1 MEEELQKL
9 YGEYQT
15 QNYSIEQAFRAL
27 GRSGYNTGEARRYMR
42 GLYEGATQD
51 QGDPKKKSQDSS
63 QSESSSEQVSTAPTS
78 TTDQPQQP
86 EAGDSGYNLSDNWD
100 DLVDDFLPTSLNVQ
114 AANFEGVQTLY
125 GEDAVGGHKLNP
137 YNLLNNNPD
146 EVMDRMIF
154 NMQTSSF
161 DKFARSAASPVQAS
175 SNAFSERYKGL
186 LPESLLSVIE
196 GEDGT
201 PHRRYNDVLDRLAIA
216 YVLDEKTSEM
226 VNNGVPLEDAL
237 KENEDWVKRAL
248 EGPTGTQTMR
258 RRGVPRDVA
267 NRLAYKKGI
276 KQTQKAIEKK
286 RAELEMQY
294 MSQNMALSL
303 KRALPAEY
311 QEVTEEGAPT
321 DEAKLKLAQLEN
333 QFRKR
338 YGMSIDLSGDGVVGN
353 KPTLRVFAKGRG
365 IGFEGEFVDKAAGAF
380 ENLYNAA
387 AYLGGNLYAPILKG
401 STGLEPGGLYAVPD
415 DSVEGGIRFMN
426 QQEAYM
432 FEAENGI
439 RRREIDAEKL
449 QAEMNEYQK
458 GIASSILSGDFEN
471 AFKQSLDM
479 TAEGLPYMTAMA
491 LNPYLGVTGTAA
503 FMALQGGAVEF
514 TRIRNDISFDTFVDA
529 DGKEYSYYE
538 AAEKADSFDPNVLKK
553 QFTIKTNN
561 AGRFG
566 YGAAVVAGDFGSNV
580 AMNRALMGS
589 YQTAARNELKNW
601 FRGYLQGQRIAVT
614 EGSIATTFNIFLQQL
629 AEAEVQGGVMDFEA
643 AITRAIDQSLGI
655 IPLTSLMHTVGSAA
669 RHIKG
674 TARSNELIPMNAD
687 ELSRL
692 DDLVKDYTQKIAK
705 NGQLDPRFA
714 AEANL
719 AIRNARD
726 KALTLRRQNENY
738 LDYLR
743 KNNPE
748 QLLEVS
754 NLVVTLDRLK
764 LNFDATN
771 DPNLRLQYKEQAAG
785 VLSRLDEVYQENRQG
800 YEGSADARRGVRERE
815 DRREEDQVT
824 MDDVQKAVSE
834 RTTPQTRTDTDVPL
848 PGDLDPTL
856 SPDARRNE
864 RSATVKRFGQR
875 AKNIWNK
882 WFKSNGGIKNP
893 EIEEVVR
900 SRERLASAW
909 INEVSFDARSWR
921 NLLRQARRGPGG
933 IKLKGAILK
942 DTQAAM
948 LDALEGKI
956 KMDDPRLN
964 NLSADSKEQL
974 VFFREQIDGLSES
987 LIATLEK
994 QPLGTP
1000 EQAKARAELIEKIRA
1015 NKGRYLTTSYELFND
1030 GGRRLDLLTQAG
1042 GYDAMPPEIQKVYKN
1057 AIDYIAERYDQPF
1070 GDVPLTKAER
1080 QNLARRELNAYLMGL
1095 KNQRDGGGG
1104 FSMMGAMDAPFLKAK
1119 KDLPKPIEDLLGK
1132 ITDPM
1137 NAYVTTASKLNSY
1150 LSNARWQTEMSLI
1163 LRDSGMARMGAE
1175 FEGMDSPNGKMVKLS
1190 PTSEAWLPLADLYV
1204 PQNFKTAF
1212 DNLMP
1217 LKSLE
1222 DGLYKTLVQASAAV
1236 KVGKTVLAPTTTARN
1251 LISGLG
1257 LSAANGHIP
1266 FARNPMATLD
1276 AMSMAW
1282 GVHGKYK
1289 RNQTYRA
1296 EVRKLIELGVLN
1308 DGANARELMQTLN
1321 DSMGGDV
1328 NRILQGEKSITG
1340 LRIRGSIMDVS
1351 QKLYAFGDDFYKVNG
1366 YYQERKAFLDSGMSM
1381 AEAEAKAA
1389 QRVRDGYPTYSKI
1402 SRGTKEI
1409 RRNPFIGSFVSFPYE
1424 MWRTTTN
1431 QFKFIAEDFQAG
1443 RTTMAIRRAAGLT
1456 ASLVSAYALAEE
1468 SKDRLGFTDQDDE
1481 AVRSLGPEWQ
1491 KFSNLFYLG
1500 VENGSPYFMDMS
1512 YMLPHEAILKPLK
1525 AVMGMNPDD
1534 ENFQDNLRSALWE
1547 AGSPFFS
1554 NDVTFG
1560 FIREISENTQEGG
1573 IPIVDTEPG
1582 ESTLSAAIR
1591 QPDKVFVHFLKKAAP
1606 GFVGNVTE
1614 FLRAGAVEEVFKL
1627 VSGDEELPNGH
1638 PLENAMDQFYEYF
1651 PPKTRYKEYT
1661 LEDAVYGL
1669 LGFRVTYLPVDVAGA
1684 NKTREWNEY
1693 ANQVKYR
1700 EFSPFTKQPELG
1712 DPKKIA
1718 DAAQE
1723 YVEIHNRN
1731 HSKGQNVTNMT
1742 VRLDL
1747 NVGEIYAMHQ
1757 AAGLSDDASTSYI
1770 ANVYLPPSQLTEK
1783 QVDAMVERETWYKS
1797 LSTEEKVEKAITIYK
1812 NATAFNKEL
1821 VRLIIAE
1828 CRRRNLTEEQTQAI
1842 LNVSERG
1849 GDPIPESNE

>member
-9 YGEYQT
+9 YTEYQA
-15 QNYSIEQAFRAL
+15 QNYSINQAFRAL
-27 GRSGYNTGEARRYMR
+27 GRSGYNTGEARRYMKS
-42 GLYEGATQD
+42 LYEGAAQD

-86 EAGDSGYNLSDNWD
+86 EAGDSGYNLSDDWD
-100 DLVDDFLPTSLNVQ
+100 DLVDNLLPTNLNVQ
-114 AANFEGVQTLY
+114 AASFDGVQTLY
-125 GEDAVGGHKLNP
+125 GEGAVGGHRLNP

-154 NMQTSSF
+154 NMQTTSF
-161 DKFARSAASPVQAS
+161 DSFARSAASPVQAS
-175 SNAFSERYKGL
+175 SSAFSEMNKGL
-186 LPESLLSVIE
+186 LPESLLDVIE
-196 GEDGT
+196 GEDGS

-248 EGPTGTQTMR
+248 EGPGGSRGMR

-267 NRLAYKKGI
+267 NKQAYKKGI

-286 RAELEMQY
+286 RAELEMKY
-294 MSQNMALSL
+294 MSEDMALSL

-311 QEVTEEGAPT
+311 QEVTEEGVPT
-321 DEAKLKLAQLEN
+321 DAAKLKLAQLEN

-353 KPTLRVFAKGRG
+353 KPVFRVFAKGGPRPS
-365 IGFEGEFVDKAAGAF
+365 IGFEGEFVDKAAGSF
-380 ENLYNAA
+380 ENIYNAA
-387 AYLGGNLYAPILKG
+387 AYLGGKLYAPILKG
-401 STGLEPGGLYAVPD
+401 STGLEPGGLYAIPD
-415 DSVEGGIRFMN
+415 ESAEGGIRFMN
-426 QQEAYM
+426 QSEAYM
-432 FEAENGI
+432 FEAENGL

-449 QAEMNEYQK
+449 QAEMNEYQR
-458 GIASSILSGDFEN
+458 GITASIASGDFEN
-471 AFKQSLDM
+471 AFAQSLNM
-479 TAEGLPYMTAMA
+479 TAEGVPYMAAMA

-514 TRIRNDISFDTFVDA
+514 MRIRNDISFDTFVDA
-529 DGKEYSYYE
+529 DGKEYNYYE
-538 AAEKADSFDPNVLKK
+538 AAEKADSFDPEVLKK

-589 YQTAARNELKNW
+589 YQTAAKTELKNW
-601 FRGYLQGQRIAVT
+601 FRGYMQGQRIAVT

-629 AEAEVQGGVMDFEA
+629 AEAEVKGGVMDFES
-643 AITRAIDQSLGI
+643 AITQAIDQSLGI
-655 IPLTSLMHTVGSAA
+655 IPITSLMHTVGSAA
-669 RHIKG
+669 RHMKG

-692 DDLVKDYTQKIAK
+692 DNLVRDYTQKIAK
-705 NGQLDPRFA
+705 NGQMDPRFA

-738 LDYLR
+738 LNYLR

-771 DPNLRLQYKEQAAG
+771 DPNLRMQYKEHAAG
-785 VLSRLDEVYQENRQG
+785 VLTRLDEVYQENRKG
-800 YEGSADARRGVRERE
+800 YEASADARRGVRERE
-815 DRREEDQVT
+815 DRREEDEVT

-848 PGDLDPTL
+848 PDDLDPTL
-856 SPDARRNE
+856 SPDARRNA
-864 RSATVKRFGQR
+864 RSAATKRFGQK
-875 AKNIWNK
+875 AKNLWNK
-882 WFKSNGGIKNP
+882 WFKSNGGIKNA

-921 NLLRQARRGPGG
+921 TLLRQVRRGPGG
-933 IKLKGAILK
+933 VRLKGATLK

-974 VFFREQIDGLSES
+974 LFFREQIDGLSES
-987 LIATLEK
+987 LIATLEA

-1000 EQAKARAELIEKIRA
+1000 EQAKARAELIEKIRS
-1015 NKGRYLTTSYELFND
+1015 NKGRYLTTSYELFQD
-1030 GGRRLDLLTQAG
+1030 GGKRLDLLTQAG
-1042 GYDAMPPEIQKVYKN
+1042 GYDAMPPEIQRVYKN

-1080 QNLARRELNAYLMGL
+1080 QTMARRELNAYLIGL

-1137 NAYVTTASKLNSY
+1137 NAYVTTAAKLNSY
-1150 LSNARWQTEMSLI
+1150 LSNARWQTELSLI

-1190 PTSEAWLPLADLYV
+1190 PTSEAWLPLSDLYV

-1217 LKSLE
+1217 LKSLD
-1222 DGLYKTLVQASAAV
+1222 DGLYKSLVQASAAV

-1266 FARNPMATLD
+1266 FAKNPMATLD
-1276 AMSMAW
+1276 AMQMAW
-1282 GVHGKYK
+1282 GVHGKFK
-1289 RNQTYRA
+1289 RNQTYRL

-1308 DGANARELMQTLN
+1308 DGANSRELMETLN

-1328 NRILQGEKSITG
+1328 NRILKGNR
-1340 LRIRGSIMDVS
+1340 LMDTA
-1351 QKLYAFGDDFYKVNG
+1351 QKLYSFGDDFYKVNG
-1366 YYQERKAFLDSGMSM
+1366 YYQERKAFIDSGMSV

-1402 SRGTKEI
+1402 SRGTKEL
-1409 RRNPFIGSFVSFPYE
+1409 RRFPLAGSFVSFPYE

-1443 RTTMAIRRAAGLT
+1443 RTTMALRRAAGLT

-1481 AVRSLGPEWQ
+1481 AVRSLGPEWH

-1500 VENGSPYFMDMS
+1500 VEKGSPYFMDMS

-1525 AVMGMNPDD
+1525 AVMGMDPDD
-1534 ENFQDNLRSALWE
+1534 LNFQDKLQSALWE

-1554 NDVTFG
+1554 SDVTFG
-1560 FIREISENTQEGG
+1560 FLQELYQNTQEGG
-1573 IPIVDTEPG
+1573 MSIVDTEPG
-1582 ESTLSAAIR
+1582 ESPLAAAMR
-1591 QPDKVFVHFLKKAAP
+1591 QPDKVFVHFLKKVAP

-1700 EFSPFTKQPELG
+1700 SFSPFTKQPELG
-1712 DPKKIA
+1712 DPQKIA
-1718 DAAQE
+1718 AAAQE
-1723 YVEIHNRN
+1723 YMEIHNRN

-1770 ANVYLPPSQLTEK
+1770 ANVYLPPSQLTNK

-1797 LSTEEKVEKAITIYK
+1797 LSTEEKVEQTVTIMK
-1812 NATAFNKEL
+1812 NAAAFNLEL
-1821 VRLIIAE
+1821 VRLIVAE

-1842 LNVSERG
+1842 LDMSERG